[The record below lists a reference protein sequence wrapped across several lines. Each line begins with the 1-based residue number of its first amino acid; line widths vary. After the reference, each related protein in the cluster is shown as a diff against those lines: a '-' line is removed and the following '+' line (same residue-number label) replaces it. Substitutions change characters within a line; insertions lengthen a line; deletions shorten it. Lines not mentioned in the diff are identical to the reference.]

1 MGADEVAA
9 VRAIVEEE
17 FAAYGSA
24 VRAARVTPTVVALR
38 AKAATVVDAELSRL
52 AGRLSE
58 EGVSGHALEEIAQT
72 VRRVVDKLLHAPTV
86 RVKELA
92 SSPDGEEYAAAL
104 RVLFDLDPRTVDAVT
119 RAEVE
124 SPNSTGGEPV
134 NSEPLRLGSRKSP
147 MAIAQSGDVA
157 RLITE
162 RTGRRVE
169 IVGVTTLGDV
179 SREQLTQ
186 IGGTGVFVSALRES
200 LLRGEVDFA
209 VHSLKDL
216 PTGAA
221 PGITLA
227 AIPARD
233 DPRDALVARDGAKLA
248 DLPAGARIGTGSPRR
263 AAQLSML
270 RSDLTCVPIR
280 GNANTRLAKVREGE
294 LDAVVLAYAGL
305 ARIGHTDLVSEIF
318 EPDDMV
324 PAPGQ
329 GALAVECRA
338 DDTELAELL
347 ATIDHAPTR
356 AAVTAERSLLA
367 ALEAGCSAPV
377 GAYADPDG
385 QRTGCT
391 WRASYLAYLRQVSSL
406 PYWTRAAA
414 SGRMVIRERGEAEA
428 ADAARLGRELAARM
442 LALGAAGLMRAEK
455 TNGNDAH
462 D

>member
-1 MGADEVAA
+1 MN
-9 VRAIVEEE
+9 
-17 FAAYGSA
+17 
-24 VRAARVTPTVVALR
+24 T
-38 AKAATVVDAELSRL
+38 
-52 AGRLSE
+52 
-58 EGVSGHALEEIAQT
+58 
-72 VRRVVDKLLHAPTV
+72 
-86 RVKELA
+86 
-92 SSPDGEEYAAAL
+92 
-104 RVLFDLDPRTVDAVT
+104 
-119 RAEVE
+119 
-124 SPNSTGGEPV
+124 
-134 NSEPLRLGSRKSP
+134 EPLRLGSRKSP
-147 MAIAQSGDVA
+147 MAVSQSGDVA

-169 IVGVTTLGDV
+169 LVGVTTLGDV
-179 SREQLTQ
+179 SREHLTQ

-233 DPRDALVARDGAKLA
+233 DPRDALVARDAAKLA
-248 DLPAGARIGTGSPRR
+248 DLPPGARIGTGSPRR
-263 AAQLSML
+263 AAQLMLL
-270 RSDLTCVPIR
+270 RSDVSCVPIR
-280 GNANTRLAKVREGE
+280 GNANTRLAKVRDGE

-338 DDTELAELL
+338 DNTGLAGLL
-347 ATIDHAPTR
+347 ATVDHAPTR
-356 AAVTAERSLLA
+356 AAVAAERSLLA

-377 GAYADPDG
+377 GAYAA
-385 QRTGCT
+385 
-391 WRASYLAYLRQVSSL
+391 ASGAGRLRLEGVVLGVPGGTFQSAVLDSA
-406 PYWTRAAA
+406 PG
-414 SGRMVIRERGEAEA
+414 SGRMVIRERGEADA
-428 ADAARLGRELAARM
+428 ADATGLGRELAARM
-442 LALGAAGLMRAEK
+442 LALGAAGLMRGEN
-455 TNGNDAH
+455 TDGNDAH

>member
-1 MGADEVAA
+1 MA
-9 VRAIVEEE
+9 V
-17 FAAYGSA
+17 
-24 VRAARVTPTVVALR
+24 
-38 AKAATVVDAELSRL
+38 
-52 AGRLSE
+52 
-58 EGVSGHALEEIAQT
+58 
-72 VRRVVDKLLHAPTV
+72 
-86 RVKELA
+86 
-92 SSPDGEEYAAAL
+92 
-104 RVLFDLDPRTVDAVT
+104 
-119 RAEVE
+119 
-124 SPNSTGGEPV
+124 
-134 NSEPLRLGSRKSP
+134 
-147 MAIAQSGDVA
+147 AQSGDVA

-162 RTGRRVE
+162 RTGHRVE
-169 IVGVTTLGDV
+169 IVGVSTLGDV
-179 SREQLTQ
+179 SRESLRQ

-200 LLRGEVDFA
+200 LLRGEVDLA

-227 AIPARD
+227 AVPVRD

-248 DLPAGARIGTGSPRR
+248 DLPSGARIGTGSLRR
-263 AAQLSML
+263 AAELSML

-329 GALAVECRA
+329 GALAVECKT
-338 DDTELAELL
+338 DNVELAELL
-347 ATIDHAPTR
+347 AAVDHAPTR

-377 GAYADPDG
+377 GAYAVH
-385 QRTGCT
+385 TGAD
-391 WRASYLAYLRQVSSL
+391 RLHLEGVVLGVPLASFQPATVDSAGSG
-406 PYWTRAAA
+406 
-414 SGRMVIRERGEAEA
+414 GRMVIRERGEAEM

-442 LALGAAGLMRAEK
+442 LALGAAGLIRAEK